1 MCTHMCACSCMH
13 RHMHM
18 YTHTHVRTLSHI
30 YTYMH
35 TVNLMDTISL
45 LCIGSSRAVNSV
57 EASQGT
63 ENKIWMSN
71 CHPAPSLP
79 PSQDFVVGL
88 SILLR
93 GTVQEKLKWAFN
105 LYDINKD
112 GYITKEVWLA
122 GHGWSAAA
130 RAFLHSLFAQRPGR
144 KQPPRGSLCPGLLG
158 MGSGVYVSH
167 THFNPV

>member
-1 MCTHMCACSCMH
+1 
-13 RHMHM
+13 
-18 YTHTHVRTLSHI
+18 
-30 YTYMH
+30 MH

-112 GYITKEVWLA
+112 GYITKEVWLVCC
-122 GHGWSAAA
+122 
-130 RAFLHSLFAQRPGR
+130 
-144 KQPPRGSLCPGLLG
+144 CPGFPALPFCPETRQETATKGFSLSWSPRYG
-158 MGSGVYVSH
+158 KWGLCVPH
-167 THFNPV
+167 TL